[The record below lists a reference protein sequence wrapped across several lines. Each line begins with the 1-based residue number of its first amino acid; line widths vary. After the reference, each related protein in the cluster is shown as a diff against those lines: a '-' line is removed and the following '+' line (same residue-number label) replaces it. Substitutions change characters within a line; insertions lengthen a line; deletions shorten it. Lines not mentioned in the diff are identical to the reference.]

1 MEAIFCL
8 RPAIVLP
15 STRPRRLAGFHPTS
29 GLAPLRHLSFTRSW
43 RRRHGV
49 SCSHVP
55 PRQPPPEEDEG
66 KKGRSGGRK
75 VAKVAA
81 VGVAVVAACALGAVG
96 LSGGAPVA
104 PALSCTLR
112 TVPTKDN
119 GWSIPIQG
127 PSTPGKMTVQA
138 TRDAMRDVLFGTK
151 DLSVMGTSNVSS
163 KNFFA
168 SPEMIDAGI
177 WLVQRYIGKKDYHQ
191 AKEICQQVCSVKFEH
206 DARPPLFMA
215 VIYMMLTV
223 ERMLADSPTK
233 NDLKELDSLIGEAK
247 KSWAEYKKFEASA
260 VERITEDGQQGTR
273 K

>member
-29 GLAPLRHLSFTRSW
+29 GLAPLRHLSFPRSW

-177 WLVQRYIGKKDYHQ
+177 WLVQRYIGKQ
-191 AKEICQQVCSVKFEH
+191 RNFQVMSSSCF
-206 DARPPLFMA
+206 LLWQA

-247 KSWAEYKKFEASA
+247 KSWAEYKKLEASA
-260 VERITEDGQQGTR
+260 VERITDDGQQDTR